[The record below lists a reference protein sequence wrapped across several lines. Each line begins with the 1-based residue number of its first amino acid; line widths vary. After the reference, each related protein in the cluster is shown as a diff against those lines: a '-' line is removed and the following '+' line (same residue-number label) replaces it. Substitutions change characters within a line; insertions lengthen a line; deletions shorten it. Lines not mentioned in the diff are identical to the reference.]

1 MTVPRTHFVLV
12 ATPTSLV
19 AVGGKHNRVAL
30 STAERYDFTTN
41 EWSAIAGLPNTLFSH
56 AGCAHTN
63 HVYVSG
69 GCPGEDFTDEMHVF
83 DVDRGAWQRRAPM
96 CQVHLYNHLSV
107 NSCFLASSLSDW
119 ICFL

>member
-12 ATPTSLV
+12 ATATSLV

-41 EWSAIAGLPNTLFSH
+41 EWSLIAGLPNTLFSH
-56 AGCAHTN
+56 AGCAHSN
-63 HVYVSG
+63 QVYVSG

-96 CQVHLYNHLSV
+96 SQVNIHSINTIKHK
-107 NSCFLASSLSDW
+107 F
-119 ICFL
+119 

>member
-12 ATPTSLV
+12 ATSTSLV

-41 EWSAIAGLPNTLFSH
+41 EWSLIAGLPNTLFSH
-56 AGCAHTN
+56 AGCAHSN
-63 HVYVSG
+63 QVYVSG
-69 GCPGEDFTDEMHVF
+69 GCPGEDFTDEMHLY

-96 CQVHLYNHLSV
+96 TQVTVSLSKHICTGYNQSIKTHLYS
-107 NSCFLASSLSDW
+107 AQ
-119 ICFL
+119 

>member
-56 AGCAHTN
+56 AGCAHAG

-96 CQVHLYNHLSV
+96 CQVNFY
-107 NSCFLASSLSDW
+107 SLLPRVGSGA
-119 ICFL
+119 L